1 MSVKRTLETI
11 HPLAKLAWVV
21 NTSVVAGVMSTPRQ
35 LFWLATTIALAFAL
49 FGGSS
54 LRKVIKYWRIL
65 LTIPVLLFA
74 FHLFLYPLAGGQ
86 SQRLLFRWRFL
97 HITTAG
103 LTDAAV
109 YSLRLFCSVFAL
121 VLFLATT
128 EIKAIIVSLIRVH
141 VPVPFAY
148 AIYLMLR
155 SIPVMGTEAS
165 AIAQAL
171 KTRLSGRVPL
181 AAVWL
186 IWSRY
191 VFALVLIGVRRAEQ
205 TALAMDARGFA
216 LRRRRTFLW
225 ESRWSAAGMLFLVGN
240 LLISWGLILH
250 M

>member
-1 MSVKRTLETI
+1 MPVRRTLKTI
-11 HPLAKLAWVV
+11 HPLAKLAWVL

-35 LFWLATTIALAFAL
+35 LFWLAMTIVVVFAL
-49 FGGSS
+49 LSGLS
-54 LRKVIKYWRIL
+54 LRNIGKYWRIL

-74 FHLFLYPLAGGQ
+74 FHLFLYPAAGGSTQ
-86 SQRLLFRWRFL
+86 HLLFRWRFL
-97 HITTAG
+97 HVTTAG
-103 LTDAAV
+103 LADAAL

-128 EIKAIIVSLIRVH
+128 EIKAIIVSLIRVR

-155 SIPVMGTEAS
+155 AIPVMGTEAK

-171 KTRLSGRVPL
+171 KTRLPGRVPL
-181 AAVWL
+181 GAAWL
-186 IWSRY
+186 IWWRY

-216 LRRRRTFLW
+216 LGRQRTFLR
-225 ESRWSAAGMLFLVGN
+225 ESRWNAAGVFFLVGN
-240 LLISWGLILH
+240 LLISWGLILP